1 MVILRGKFIAWIYI
15 KKLENSHTSN
25 LKAHMKFL
33 EQKEEITTQRSR
45 QQEIIQLRT
54 EVNKNR
60 NNNNKIYKNQLN
72 TKVFNFY
79 FYLYLLFEK
88 ISKNDKLAKSWR
100 KKIHINKTKNERDNI
115 IVDTEEIQKIIRENF
130 KSLYSNKFRNLK
142 KGIISSTQTVNTDIK
157 TKSR

>member
-1 MVILRGKFIAWIYI
+1 MVFLRGKFITSVYI

-33 EQKEEITTQRSR
+33 EQKEEITTQRSK

-60 NNNNKIYKNQLN
+60 NSNNKIYKNQLN

-79 FYLYLLFEK
+79 FYFCLF
-88 ISKNDKLAKSWR
+88 IA
-100 KKIHINKTKNERDNI
+100 
-115 IVDTEEIQKIIRENF
+115 
-130 KSLYSNKFRNLK
+130 
-142 KGIISSTQTVNTDIK
+142 
-157 TKSR
+157 